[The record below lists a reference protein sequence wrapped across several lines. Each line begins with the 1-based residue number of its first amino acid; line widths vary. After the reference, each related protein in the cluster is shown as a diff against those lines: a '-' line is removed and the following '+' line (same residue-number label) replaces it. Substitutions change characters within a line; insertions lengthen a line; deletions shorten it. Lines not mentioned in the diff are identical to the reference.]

1 MGGAAAGLGGWWI
14 GVLAVVFTPALLA
27 LARVWLAHD
36 YYSHGFLVP
45 LVAFWL
51 FRARRGQLPA
61 AGHHPLG
68 LAVVTAMTLLYALG
82 FLRVDPTLQGLALVG
97 AVAGVVVE
105 RWGTAGL
112 STLGFPVAFL
122 LFMVPVPPSLLTP
135 VITWLQLTV
144 SAWAVEV
151 LHAWGFS
158 VLREGNVVL
167 LPGDER
173 LFVSEA
179 CSGITSIV
187 TLLPLG
193 VVLAAFTQPTPRRRL
208 LLVAAVIPIAMLG
221 NLIRVIGTVAGA
233 DAFGVAAVTSG
244 TVHDAA
250 GLFTFVLSC
259 LLLIG
264 LGALLRQGQG
274 AKGPHSSQPA

>member
-1 MGGAAAGLGGWWI
+1 MGGSGAMRGGWWI
-14 GVLAVVFTPALLA
+14 GVLAVVFAPALLA
-27 LARVWLAHD
+27 LARGWLAHD

-45 LVAFWL
+45 LVAFWM
-51 FRARRGQLPA
+51 FRTRRDRLPA
-61 AGHHPLG
+61 PGSHPLG
-68 LAVVTAMTLLYALG
+68 LLVVIAMALLYALG

-105 RWGTAGL
+105 RWGRAGL
-112 STLGFPVAFL
+112 RTLWLPVAFL
-122 LFMVPVPPSLLTP
+122 LFMVPIPPSLLSP
-135 VITWLQLTV
+135 AITWLQLTV

-151 LHAWGFS
+151 LHVCGYS

-167 LPGDER
+167 LPGDQR
-173 LFVSEA
+173 LFVAEA

-193 VVLAAFTQPTPRRRL
+193 VVLAAFTQPSRLRGL

-233 DAFGVAAVTSG
+233 DAFGVPAVTSG
-244 TVHDAA
+244 TAHEAA
-250 GLFTFVLSC
+250 GLLTFALSC

-264 LGALLRQGQG
+264 LGALLRRGSG
-274 AKGPHSSQPA
+274 ARQARPSQPA